1 MNPRLVPL
9 IERVKEHRRQFEGF
23 ARSLSDDELSQP
35 VPQSDW
41 IVKDYISHLA
51 TIDLT
56 VREWFRT
63 LANGAAPP
71 RSTEKAA
78 ERPAFDI
85 DTWNNRQV
93 AKRRDTPVETIL
105 EEAAANRAELL
116 AIMGEFSDATLESDI
131 PFPGDANREAAS
143 INFGGYLIAWAT
155 HDPAHTLDM
164 LRALPGRKDEPGL
177 KQWLDAVT
185 FESWPPT
192 SRL

>member
-1 MNPRLVPL
+1 MNSRLAPL
-9 IERVKEHRRQFEGF
+9 IERVKDHRRQFERF
-23 ARSLSDDELSQP
+23 ARSLSEEELARP

-63 LANGAAPP
+63 LATGEAPP
-71 RSTEKAA
+71 PGTEKPS

-85 DTWNNRQV
+85 DAWNNRQV
-93 AKRRDTPVETIL
+93 AKRRDAPVEAIL

-116 AIMGEFSDATLESDI
+116 LIMDQFSDATLDADI
-131 PFPGDANREAAS
+131 PFPGDANRKASS
-143 INFGGYLIAWAT
+143 INFGGYLVAWAT
-155 HDPAHTLDM
+155 HDPAHALDM
-164 LRALPGRKDEPGL
+164 LRALPGRRDEPAL
-177 KQWLDAVT
+177 KEWLDGVT
-185 FESWPPT
+185 FESWPPA